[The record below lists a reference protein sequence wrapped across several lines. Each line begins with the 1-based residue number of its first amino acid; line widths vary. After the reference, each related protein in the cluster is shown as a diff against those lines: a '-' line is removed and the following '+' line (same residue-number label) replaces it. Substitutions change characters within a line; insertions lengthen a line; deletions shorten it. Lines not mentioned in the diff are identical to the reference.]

1 MELSVLKA
9 TKILLKLN
17 QQHGEVLTRLSSMK
31 RRHSGLRAIS
41 VGEAAGGGTPHSSST
56 QRNFCGHVEDRRLV
70 WTANAIV
77 VSQGWKP
84 CHLLPGLI
92 FFS

>member
-41 VGEAAGGGTPHSSST
+41 VGEAAGGGALPILPPHSETSVDMLRT
-56 QRNFCGHVEDRRLV
+56 GDLCGQQMQLWSVRV
-70 WTANAIV
+70 GSPAIYY
-77 VSQGWKP
+77 
-84 CHLLPGLI
+84 LA
-92 FFS
+92 

>member
-41 VGEAAGGGTPHSSST
+41 VGEAAGGGHSPFFLHT
-56 QRNFCGHVEDRRLV
+56 AKLL
-70 WTANAIV
+70 WT
-77 VSQGWKP
+77 
-84 CHLLPGLI
+84 C
-92 FFS
+92 